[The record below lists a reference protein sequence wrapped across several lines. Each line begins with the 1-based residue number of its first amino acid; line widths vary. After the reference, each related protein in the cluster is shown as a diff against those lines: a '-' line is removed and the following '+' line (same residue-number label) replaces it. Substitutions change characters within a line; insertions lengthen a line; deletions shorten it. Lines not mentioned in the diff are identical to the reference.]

1 MNRFAYTSAEQF
13 CDVQDTA
20 GREFRDQCSQ
30 KLLMTVM
37 WTAGWRS
44 SHQWFQTFANWPR
57 SSGTSAEVAGA
68 IFSLL

>member
-1 MNRFAYTSAEQF
+1 MNRFACTSAEQF

-44 SHQWFQTFANWPR
+44 SHANWPW